1 MKANENIIAKLEK
14 QIIIISERIKET
26 NDICSQNTWK
36 RKIDCIKE
44 RLSNISE

>member
-1 MKANENIIAKLEK
+1 MKTNQNTIAKLEK

-36 RKIDCIKE
+36 RKIDSIKE
-44 RLSNISE
+44 TLSNLSE